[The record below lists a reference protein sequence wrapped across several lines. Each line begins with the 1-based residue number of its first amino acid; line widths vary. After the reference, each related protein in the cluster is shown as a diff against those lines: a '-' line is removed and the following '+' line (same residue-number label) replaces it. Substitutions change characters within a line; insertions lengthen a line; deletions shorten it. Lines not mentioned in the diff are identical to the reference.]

1 MARQK
6 IELTVTADE
15 KAAIRY
21 VAEVK
26 HKLPHSTWIK
36 SEIMKM
42 VAREMPVQVSEDR
55 KGGE

>member
-6 IELTVTADE
+6 IELTVSADE

-36 SEIMKM
+36 AEIMKL
-42 VAREMPVQVSEDR
+42 VAREMPVQAEAR

>member
-1 MARQK
+1 VARQK
-6 IELTVTADE
+6 IELTVSAEE

-36 SEIMKM
+36 AEIMKL
-42 VAREMPVQVSEDR
+42 VAREMPVQVEAR